1 MYQILKQAFAIMGFA
16 IVFACSSSLYAR
28 DVSISSNLSYI
39 DVNYKDNIVR
49 IERNQNKNNVLKG
62 GFTKTSRN
70 CPPFCI
76 QPMNVAPGVETVGE
90 LEVIDFLAQD
100 VKQGSGVL
108 IDARTPGWHKK
119 GTIPGAVNIPFTIF
133 ALNPSDKELRKAMR
147 SLGVLR
153 KSGTSEDDSFW
164 NWISDDGDN
173 NKNWDFSNAKDIV
186 LWCNGMWCGQSPR
199 AIHSLIKHGYP
210 VEKIKYF
217 RGGMQS
223 WLILGLTVVKP

>member
-1 MYQILKQAFAIMGFA
+1 MYQILKQTLTIMCFAV
-16 IVFACSSSLYAR
+16 VFACSSSIYAR

-39 DVNYKDNIVR
+39 DVDYKNNIVR
-49 IERNQNKNNVLKG
+49 IERNQNNNNVLKG

-76 QPMNVAPGVETVGE
+76 QPIQAAPGVETVGE
-90 LEVIDFLAQD
+90 LEVIDFLDQD
-100 VKQGSGVL
+100 RKQGAGLL

-119 GTIPGAVNIPFTIF
+119 GTIPGSINIPFTVF
-133 ALNPSDKELRKAMR
+133 GLNPSDKELRQAMR
-147 SLGVLR
+147 TLGVLR

-164 NWISDDGDN
+164 NWMSDEGNN
-173 NKNWDFSNAKDIV
+173 NKNWDFSNAKDLII
-186 LWCNGMWCGQSPR
+186 WCNGMWCGQSPR

-210 VEKIKYF
+210 AEKIKYF

>member
-1 MYQILKQAFAIMGFA
+1 MYQILKQAFTLICFA
-16 IVFACSSSLYAR
+16 TVFACSSSLYAR

-76 QPMNVAPGVETVGE
+76 QPMNVSPGVETIGE

-133 ALNPSDKELRKAMR
+133 ALNPSDKELRQAMR
-147 SLGVLR
+147 SLGVMR

-210 VEKIKYF
+210 AEKIKYF